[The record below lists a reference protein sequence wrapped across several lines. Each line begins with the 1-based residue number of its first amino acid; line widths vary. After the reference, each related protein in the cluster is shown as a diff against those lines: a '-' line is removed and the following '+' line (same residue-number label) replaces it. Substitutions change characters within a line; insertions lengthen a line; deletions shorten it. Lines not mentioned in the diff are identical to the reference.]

1 MRRWFISSFCVAG
14 AFVGTALHA
23 QVAADWR
30 ELNTNA
36 RAAVEKNDNA
46 AAWRTL
52 DKLVP
57 AMNGYSRLLPRLAMT
72 AALDGQ
78 PAACLRALD
87 RYSRMGLYTP
97 DVPEQKGWSPEERA
111 EYSRIRARLNQN
123 AQPVGTATVAFT
135 LADRDLVPEDI
146 AYDSKTKTFL
156 ISSTRER
163 KVVAVRPDGSI
174 TDFIKTGQDGLWA
187 AMGLAVDEKRR
198 ALWVSSGATPETT
211 GYPLADAG
219 HTAVFE
225 YDLDTRALRR
235 RYDLP
240 VLKTPQ
246 LLGDI
251 AVMPSGDVLAG
262 DAYGM
267 LYRVRPGSPTPE
279 PMADRRSFVSV
290 QEPAALPDGNHALV
304 IDYVLGI
311 GKIDLKT
318 KALTWLRHPDD
329 VALNGIDG
337 IVVRGTRAIAVQNGT
352 NPNRIIAIDF
362 DEGFNDI
369 KAVTVMEQKTPHLT
383 EPTHGVIVGD
393 AYYFIANSESDKLEA
408 GGAVKKTEVLLSPV
422 IQKLPLTVAK

>member
-1 MRRWFISSFCVAG
+1 LCAAG
-14 AFVGTALHA
+14 CLVCTVLCA
-23 QVAADWR
+23 QVAPGWR
-30 ELNTNA
+30 ELNSSA
-36 RAAVEKNDNA
+36 RAAVEKKDNA
-46 AAWRTL
+46 AAWRAL
-52 DKLVP
+52 DKLIP

-78 PAACLRALD
+78 PGACLRALD
-87 RYSRMGLYTP
+87 LYARMGLFTP
-97 DVPEQKGWSPEERA
+97 EVPEQKGWSAEERA
-111 EYSRIRARLNQN
+111 AYLRIRARIDEN
-123 AQPVGTATVAFT
+123 AKPIGAATVAFT
-135 LADRDLVPEDI
+135 LADKELVPEDI
-146 AYDSKTKTFL
+146 AYDAKTKSFL

-163 KVVAVRPDGSI
+163 KVVEVRPDGEV

-198 ALWVSSGATPETT
+198 ALWVSSGATPDTT

-219 HTAVFE
+219 RTAVFE

-240 VLKTPQ
+240 ALKTPQ

-251 AVMPSGDVLAG
+251 AVTPSGDVLAG

-267 LYRVRPGSPTPE
+267 LYRVRPGAPTPE
-279 PMADRRSFVSV
+279 PMADRRTFVSV
-290 QEPAALPDGNHALV
+290 QEPAILPDGDHALV

-318 KALTWLRHPDD
+318 KALTWLKHPDY

-362 DEGFNDI
+362 DEGLNDI
-369 KAVTVMEQKTPHLT
+369 KGVTVLEQKTPHLT

-393 AYYFIANSESDKLEA
+393 AYYFIANSEGDKLAE
-408 GGAVKKTEVLLSPV
+408 GGAVKKGEVLQAPI
-422 IQKLPLTVAK
+422 IQKLLLTSAASARQH